1 MVTCTNQESSQY
13 SSRQAAP
20 VELERER
27 ERVGYED
34 MLGSDSGVER
44 GVGDG
49 LDEDVLYTS
58 MELSEN
64 KQKIF

>member
-1 MVTCTNQESSQY
+1 MFQ
-13 SSRQAAP
+13 QAAP
-20 VELERER
+20 VEL

-49 LDEDVLYTS
+49 LDEDALYTC
-58 MELSEN
+58 MERSKN
-64 KQKIF
+64 KRYF